1 MIDYDAT
8 LQQFFAECIKFLEK
22 QRSRANDQIALKR
35 INDAISVVSR
45 VAANPKMFRD
55 YDVRVK
61 AGLEPMDLVYAF
73 MPAGTDDNRVYLMY
87 SAVVNSMENLYN
99 EYDWYRA
106 EAQQTLL
113 NSLKAI
119 KYRNTTNILKDFY
132 FPLLSAKKFAIKSE
146 KQR

>member
-35 INDAISVVSR
+35 INNAISVVSR
-45 VAANPKMFRD
+45 VAANPKMFGD
-55 YDVRVK
+55 YNVRVK

-87 SAVVNSMENLYN
+87 SAVVDSMENLYN

-106 EAQQTLL
+106 EAQQTVLH
-113 NSLKAI
+113 SLKAI
-119 KYRNTTNILKDFY
+119 K
-132 FPLLSAKKFAIKSE
+132 
-146 KQR
+146 

>member
-22 QRSRANDQIALKR
+22 QRLHANDQIALKR
-35 INDAISVVSR
+35 INNAISVVSR
-45 VAANPKMFRD
+45 VAANPKMFGG
-55 YDVRVK
+55 YNVRVK
-61 AGLEPMDLVYAF
+61 AGLEPMDLVDAF
-73 MPAGTDDNRVYLMY
+73 MPAGTDDNRVYLAY

-99 EYDWYRA
+99 EYDWHRA

-119 KYRNTTNILKDFY
+119 KYRNTTSVLKDFY
-132 FPLLSAKKFAIKSE
+132 FPLLSAKNS
-146 KQR
+146 Q